1 MIDLVK
7 NKSNLVSTKVLVLCS
22 KSKGC
27 ISQSVTLEFPICQSL
42 KLNNFQLCSNVGGQL
57 NLQYFPFHGE
67 HFHFLFPSSIYEN
80 MATSEDIFA
89 LQSFI
94 YSYFPVLQCFIDS
107 FRNNQNKTNYI
118 CFITLYF
125 PVLQCFIDSYGKKY
139 IYFHIFQ
146 FCNIFF
152 AAIETISRLQ
162 I

>member
-7 NKSNLVSTKVLVLCS
+7 NKSNLVSTQVLVLCS

-27 ISQSVTLEFPICQSL
+27 ISQSVTLEFPIRQSL

-67 HFHFLFPSSIYEN
+67 HFHFLFPSYIYEN
-80 MATSEDIFA
+80 MATSQNIFA

-107 FRNNQNKTNYI
+107 YGKNQNT
-118 CFITLYF
+118 
-125 PVLQCFIDSYGKKY
+125 Q
-139 IYFHIFQ
+139 
-146 FCNIFF
+146 NIFAFIFSSF
-152 AAIETISRLQ
+152 AIFSSQ
-162 I
+162 Q

>member
-27 ISQSVTLEFPICQSL
+27 ISQSVTLEFPIRQSL
-42 KLNNFQLCSNVGGQL
+42 KLNNFQLCSNLGGQL

-67 HFHFLFPSSIYEN
+67 HFHFLFPSYIYEN
-80 MATSEDIFA
+80 MATSQNIFA

-125 PVLQCFIDSYGKKY
+125 PVLQCFIDSYGKN
-139 IYFHIFQ
+139 Q
-146 FCNIFF
+146 NTQNIFAFIFSSF
-152 AAIETISRLQ
+152 AIFSSQ
-162 I
+162 Q